1 VGNLLSMEILTEVEV
16 PHIFDVNRGAAPY
29 IHVLFNLRSVCT
41 TLCIRREIKV
51 DSVKESLA
59 KELAYLLDDLCSL
72 FLVFII
78 IKLQGNYVDSV

>member
-1 VGNLLSMEILTEVEV
+1 MGNLLSVEILTEVEV
-16 PHIFDVNRGAAPY
+16 PHIFDVNGGATPY
-29 IHVLFNLRSVCT
+29 IHVLFNLRSGCT
-41 TLCIRREIKV
+41 TLCIRRQIKV

-59 KELAYLLDDLCSL
+59 KELANLFDDLCSL